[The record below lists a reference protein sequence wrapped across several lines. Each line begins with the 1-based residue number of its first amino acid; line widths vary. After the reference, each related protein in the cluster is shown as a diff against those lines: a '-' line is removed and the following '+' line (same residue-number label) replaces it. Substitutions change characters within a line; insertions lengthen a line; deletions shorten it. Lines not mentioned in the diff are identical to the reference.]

1 MGIAASVDGETAEI
15 EIGREVVVIRLDT
28 NEAKLNDYS

>member
-15 EIGREVVVIRLDT
+15 VIRLDT